1 MRQPM
6 SKLIVALDGMDPRM
20 ALQIASELVHLQA
33 NGLWGFKI
41 GHSLTFTGAQ
51 WIDQLKKTGKVFV
64 DLKLY
69 DIPSTVEK
77 AVDWLASLNV
87 DLTTVH
93 LSMGRSTLEK
103 IADRGV
109 GILGVSLLTS
119 AIPDECKRI
128 YGGSPT
134 ETLLKLFRE
143 SNNTG
148 ITGVVCSPQDLHLL
162 DLIDPDKNLLRVC
175 PGIREIREDREDQKR
190 TMTPAEAVSEGANFL
205 VVGRPIVEKN
215 DYVRAAHIILNEIS
229 RVDQGIADI

>member
-1 MRQPM
+1 M
-6 SKLIVALDGMDPRM
+6 SKLIVALDGMDPSM
-20 ALQIASELVHLQA
+20 ALQIANELVHLQA

-41 GHSLTFTGAQ
+41 GHFLTFTGAQ

-175 PGIREIREDREDQKR
+175 PGIREIKEDREDQKR

>member
-93 LSMGRSTLEK
+93 LSMGRSTLK
-103 IADRGV
+103 NIADKGV

-162 DLIDPDKNLLRVC
+162 DLIDPNKNLLRVC
-175 PGIREIREDREDQKR
+175 PGIREIKEDREDQKR

>member
-1 MRQPM
+1 M

-162 DLIDPDKNLLRVC
+162 DLIDPNKNLLRVC
-175 PGIREIREDREDQKR
+175 PGIREIKEDREDQKR

>member
-190 TMTPAEAVSEGANFL
+190 TMTPAEAVSEGADFL